1 MANLTIDHSD
11 VPIRLFKS
19 DFLEF
24 FTHISPVA
32 IVIIWS
38 PVMLFFLYRASIDP
52 VIGAAPLSVLS
63 GFLIGILVWS
73 FTEYTVHRFV
83 FHFEPRTPRQEKI
96 IFLFHGIHHLQPQIK
111 TRLVM
116 PPIVSVPLA
125 FIFYGLFQLIVG
137 ALIGQPQWIAPL
149 FAGFIGGYLLYDL
162 THYATHHLPMR
173 WGFLKYL
180 KRYHMMHHY
189 KTPEQRFGVSTPLWD
204 FVFRTMPKEEQRA

>member
-137 ALIGQPQWIAPL
+137 ALIGQPQWFAPL